1 MTMPGGETPAFFDG
15 GNPLL
20 APGPARLDTGTITG
34 GGGQL
39 GVITVRTSGGET
51 SPSFLAADDVR
62 QWARILTALA
72 DSMST
77 SGLII
82 TRSMPPRTVNGQE
95 P

>member
-39 GVITVRTSGGET
+39 GVITMRNHGATVTVM
-51 SPSFLAADDVR
+51 LAADDVR

-82 TRSMPPRTVNGQE
+82 TRSMPPRSVNGQE